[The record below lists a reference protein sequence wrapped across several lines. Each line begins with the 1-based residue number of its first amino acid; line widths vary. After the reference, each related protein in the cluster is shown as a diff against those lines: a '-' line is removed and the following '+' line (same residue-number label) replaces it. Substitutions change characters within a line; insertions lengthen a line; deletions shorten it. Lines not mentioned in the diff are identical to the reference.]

1 MQESLFSL
9 TNFILI
15 LTAYISY
22 RAFQNRDELE
32 KWIFSPYLIKKNQE
46 YYRFLSSGLI
56 HANGMHLILNLFAL
70 YMFGNTVEMFFQV
83 YFPNAGRTLY
93 LLLYFGGMIAADI
106 VPYLRNENNPAYRSL
121 GASGAVS
128 AVVFSFIL
136 FAPLAP
142 MSFIFVP
149 FVRFPAIVLGV
160 LYLAYSYYASRNIN
174 DGIGHEAHL
183 FGGLFGLAFTIIA
196 DPSVFASFLTQIRT
210 LLP

>member
-9 TNFILI
+9 TNFILVI
-15 LTAYISY
+15 TAYISY
-22 RAFQNRDELE
+22 RAFQNRAELE
-32 KWIFSPYLIKKNQE
+32 KWIFSPYLIKRNQE
-46 YYRFLSSGLI
+46 YYRFLSSGMI

-70 YMFGNTVEMFFQV
+70 YMFGNTVEMFFQA

-93 LLLYFGGMIAADI
+93 VLLYLGGMIAADI
-106 VPYLRNENNPAYRSL
+106 VPYLRNKDNPAYRSL

-149 FVRFPAIVLGV
+149 FVRFPAIVLSV
-160 LYLAYSYYASRNIN
+160 IKLKYSYYASRNIN

-183 FGGLFGLAFTIIA
+183 FGGLFGLGFTIIA
-196 DPSVFASFLTQIRT
+196 DPSIFVSFLTQIRT